1 MESIRKWKE
10 ERELQCSWSGSCRV
24 RGHVKASRGVECDG
38 VLKFLC
44 VEVAGNSTGGCAAV
58 QAPVCGSVEAIAQEA
73 AQAPAQSAVEVGRRS

>member
-1 MESIRKWKE
+1 MGSIRKWKQLEQCSCVVMESIRKWKE

-44 VEVAGNSTGGCAAV
+44 VEVAGNR
-58 QAPVCGSVEAIAQEA
+58 SVEVWKQ
-73 AQAPAQSAVEVGRRS
+73 

>member
-1 MESIRKWKE
+1 MESIRKWKQLESIRKWKE

-44 VEVAGNSTGGCAAV
+44 VEVWK
-58 QAPVCGSVEAIAQEA
+58 Q
-73 AQAPAQSAVEVGRRS
+73 

>member
-44 VEVAGNSTGGCAAV
+44 VEVAGNR
-58 QAPVCGSVEAIAQEA
+58 SVEVWKQ
-73 AQAPAQSAVEVGRRS
+73 